1 MVRFLEIF
9 LNHIETI
16 NIDDWNDVVH
26 ILHQEIL
33 ILFVIGN
40 KCFVE
45 HLKSTIQGHLNRDQ
59 FSGMR
64 CTSQEDGWS
73 CGISFLGFLLLIC
86 VCISFLLR
94 TDLLIRLNKGTFLNF
109 KLNNILFSWF
119 LILWTWIF
127 FKLELSGHGFVL
139 CYIFLHKF
147 KGINFDHIDIPILP
161 RLANALNRYNF
172 GIINFHG
179 LDKVC
184 SFC

>member
-73 CGISFLGFLLLIC
+73 CGISFLGFLL
-86 VCISFLLR
+86 F
-94 TDLLIRLNKGTFLNF
+94 
-109 KLNNILFSWF
+109 
-119 LILWTWIF
+119 
-127 FKLELSGHGFVL
+127 
-139 CYIFLHKF
+139 
-147 KGINFDHIDIPILP
+147 
-161 RLANALNRYNF
+161 
-172 GIINFHG
+172 
-179 LDKVC
+179 
-184 SFC
+184 